1 MTILRRNDGTGM
13 KNDILRALNGKKQ
26 SVYFTFQ
33 NNTKLYLELI
43 EQGPCDAQNLK
54 LMLA

>member
-1 MTILRRNDGTGM
+1 MTILRRKYGTGM

-33 NNTKLYLELI
+33 NNNDLYL
-43 EQGPCDAQNLK
+43 
-54 LMLA
+54 

>member
-13 KNDILRALNGKKQ
+13 KDDILRALNGRKQ

-33 NNTKLYLELI
+33 NDNDLYL
-43 EQGPCDAQNLK
+43 
-54 LMLA
+54 

>member
-1 MTILRRNDGTGM
+1 MTILRGKDGIGM
-13 KNDILRALNGKKQ
+13 KDDILRALNSKKQ

-33 NNTKLYLELI
+33 NNEKLHLGLI
-43 EQGPCDAQNLK
+43 EQGPCEAQNLK